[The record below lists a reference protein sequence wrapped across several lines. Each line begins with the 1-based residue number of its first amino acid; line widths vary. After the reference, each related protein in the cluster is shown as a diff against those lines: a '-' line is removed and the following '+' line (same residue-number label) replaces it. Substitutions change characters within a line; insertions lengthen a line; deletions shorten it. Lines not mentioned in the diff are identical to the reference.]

1 MVSSAAKTVDVYL
14 QSLPADR
21 RDAISAVRSVVRK
34 NLPKGYVEQM
44 DFGMICYCVPLDRFP
59 ETYNK
64 HPLCYAGLA
73 AQKNYSAIYLMGVYG
88 DGANAKKF
96 KAAFEKAGK
105 KLDMGK
111 SCVRFQSVDDLELK
125 AIGDTIA
132 SMPVDDYIALY
143 EKSRL
148 QTKDGQRRAA
158 KKAPAKKAV
167 VRKSSSPKGAAKKTT
182 RKGL

>member
-1 MVSSAAKTVDVYL
+1 MVSSAAKTVDAYL
-14 QSLPADR
+14 ASLPKER
-21 RDAISAVRSVVRK
+21 RDAISIVRNVVRK
-34 NLPKGYVEQM
+34 RLPKGYVEQM
-44 DFGMICYCVPLDRFP
+44 DFGMISYCVPLDRYP
-59 ETYNK
+59 ETYNG

-73 AQKNYSAIYLMGVYG
+73 AHKNHNAVYLMGVYG
-88 DGANAKKF
+88 EGENAKKF

-111 SCVRFQSVDDLELK
+111 SCVRFKAVDDLELG

-132 SMPVDDYIALY
+132 SMPVDDYVAMY

-158 KKAPAKKAV
+158 KKVSSAK
-167 VRKSSSPKGAAKKTT
+167 SAAKKTAKRT
-182 RKGL
+182 S